1 MDLVIIAVI
10 AFFTSILS
18 GLLGIGGA
26 VLLIPAYHYLPP
38 IFGATPISVPH
49 ISGMTSVQVLVSS
62 IAGTIVHRNKG
73 TVNRQLVLA
82 MGIPITVTAFIGSLI
97 SGLIPPH
104 IILYLFGAMA
114 LVGAALIVAR
124 QSHDETDIHAQF
136 SRTTAIAIA
145 AVVGLFGGIVGAAGG
160 FLLAPLMMVF
170 LKVPIRMTIG
180 STLGIVVVSAL
191 ATSFGKFI
199 TGQVLPIET
208 AVAVAA
214 SLPGVIAGSL
224 ASHRAR
230 PSALRLLLAVLIALI
245 GISMF
250 LHE

>member
-10 AFFTSILS
+10 AFFTSMLS

-38 IFGATPISVPH
+38 LFGATPISVPY

-73 TVNRQLVLA
+73 AVNKQLVVT
-82 MGIPITVTAFIGSLI
+82 MGVPITVTAFVGSLI

-104 IILYLFGAMA
+104 FILYLFGAMA

-124 QSHDETDIHAQF
+124 PSQDETDIHPQF
-136 SRTTAIAIA
+136 SRITALAIA
-145 AVVGLFGGIVGAAGG
+145 AAVGLFGGIVGAAGG
-160 FLLAPLMMVF
+160 FLLAPLMMVA
-170 LKVPIRMTIG
+170 LKIPVRITIG
-180 STLGIVVVSAL
+180 STLGIVVVSAF

-208 AVAVAA
+208 AVAVVS

-224 ASHRAR
+224 ASHRAQ
-230 PSALRLLLAVLIALI
+230 PSALRIILAVLIAFI

-250 LHE
+250 L